1 VGLAY
6 ATARRRGFRNEGR
19 LLVLLMGGFVV
30 AAISIS
36 RLFGPYFEYT
46 IRWAWILAGLTL
58 LTCVSILVRAW

>member
-1 VGLAY
+1 
-6 ATARRRGFRNEGR
+6 
-19 LLVLLMGGFVV
+19 MGGFVV